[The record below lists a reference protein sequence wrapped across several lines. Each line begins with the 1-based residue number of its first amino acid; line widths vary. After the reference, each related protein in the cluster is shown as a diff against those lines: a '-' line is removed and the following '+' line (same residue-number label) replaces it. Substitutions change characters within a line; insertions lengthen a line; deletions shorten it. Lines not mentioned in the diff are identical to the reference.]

1 MTAATDGHLAFWK
14 ESSTNDSDNDGP
26 KELACLGTRVLHQSA
41 IKSLSTCSL
50 NNDTSLIVTGGDDN
64 GLGISLIT
72 VTESNEIKC
81 ERLITP
87 RAHAAAVTAT
97 DILNCISSDTKPLCF
112 QILIATAS
120 NDQRIKL
127 WRIDI
132 DLGKEGVE
140 GIDVKRVANGYT
152 SVADVSSM
160 ALHPADPGSESLAT
174 RILICGVG
182 MELWNVKLR

>member
-14 ESSTNDSDNDGP
+14 ESMISDNDSP
-26 KELACLGTRVLHQSA
+26 KELTCSATQALHQSA
-41 IKSLSTCSL
+41 IKSLSSCL
-50 NNDTSLIVTGGDDN
+50 LKKDTSLIVTGGDDN

-72 VTESNEIKC
+72 VTESNEVRC
-81 ERLITP
+81 ERLIIP

-97 DILNCISSDTKPLCF
+97 DILMCRPSDTNSWCF
-112 QILIATAS
+112 QVLVATAS

-132 DLGKEGVE
+132 DLSKEGAE
-140 GIDVKRVANGYT
+140 GVAMKRIDNGYT

-160 ALHPADPGSESLAT
+160 ALYPDDVVPKQPAT
-174 RILICGVG
+174 RILVCGVG
-182 MELWNVKLR
+182 MEIWNAKV